1 VASPDLFWK
10 SPSSPSHRRE
20 LQIAPACMETC
31 AYASDGFCDD
41 GGPGAESSECSRG
54 TDCTDCGL
62 RPPSRPPPPPSPPP
76 PPPSPPPP
84 PPPPPPPFAPGTLV
98 VSTSADLTSAL
109 ANTAVGHILLAPGTY
124 NLIFELNITRSI
136 ILEAALAGSA
146 ILNAQASSLSQRRVL
161 NINPGPSGIVQL
173 FGLGITG
180 GYTTSYVRARVQKF
194 PSPCWSFHMFRACAC
209 RAVVSPSG
217 EAQWPSHRV
226 PSVGTQLHMCVL
238 MFKGSHRRHERLI
251 IWFARCLQG
260 GGVHLNSGT
269 VTITSSSIFGNTAYD
284 VRAHLPIAVIGDSHF
299 ARCLQGGGVH
309 VNSDTVT
316 ITSSSIYGNT
326 AYWVRAHLQNFL
338 SPSWE
343 THGLLLVC
351 RAAVSLPHLA
361 QSRLRF
367 LRSTGTQLPMCALV

>member
-1 VASPDLFWK
+1 
-10 SPSSPSHRRE
+10 
-20 LQIAPACMETC
+20 
-31 AYASDGFCDD
+31 
-41 GGPGAESSECSRG
+41 
-54 TDCTDCGL
+54 
-62 RPPSRPPPPPSPPP
+62 
-76 PPPSPPPP
+76 
-84 PPPPPPPFAPGTLV
+84 
-98 VSTSADLTSAL
+98 
-109 ANTAVGHILLAPGTY
+109 
-124 NLIFELNITRSI
+124 
-136 ILEAALAGSA
+136 
-146 ILNAQASSLSQRRVL
+146 
-161 NINPGPSGIVQL
+161 
-173 FGLGITG
+173 
-180 GYTTSYVRARVQKF
+180 
-194 PSPCWSFHMFRACAC
+194 
-209 RAVVSPSG
+209 VVSPSG

-284 VRAHLPIAVIGDSHF
+284 VRAHLPIAVIGDSRF

-326 AYWVRAHLQNFL
+326 AYWVRAHLQNFP

-367 LRSTGTQLPMCALV
+367 LRSSGTQLPMCALVKFLSPCWAFHLFCASVCRAAVSSSRLAQWPSHRATSVGTQLHMRCALMLQKVQPRPQGVFQPCTVDLCDIAFPTPHPGA